1 LENKTNLITFSE
13 AEIRS
18 LPLPSQKQ
26 HQGFVRHLRDV
37 HSWYKGLP
45 LLTGGKFI
53 VFLAPDAGEG
63 YPSQHPRLP
72 YGNTVEGYRRAF
84 GYLDYMYS
92 VKGCPFERDGNNS
105 RVFDTTIVVLP
116 PDLIEQC
123 EFVLYPYVSRYEYY
137 QEYWSCYE
145 DAIASLQAG
154 TPHPARTQILEW
166 KAAFEAMDIAVKTY
180 DEISEQ
186 MRLEKEERAINA
198 SLRIQEVARIE
209 QHLTRLY
216 QWHSGVENFQLTN
229 SDD

>member
-1 LENKTNLITFSE
+1 LEEKTNLIIYAE

-18 LPLPSQKQ
+18 LPLPSRKQ
-26 HQGFVRHLRDV
+26 HQDFVRHLRDV

-53 VFLAPDAGEG
+53 VFLAPDAGED

-84 GYLDYMYS
+84 GYLDYMWS
-92 VKGCPFERDGNNS
+92 TKGRPFDRDG
-105 RVFDTTIVVLP
+105 RGGVFDTEKIILP
-116 PDLIEQC
+116 PDLIKQC

-137 QEYWSCYE
+137 QNYWCCYE
-145 DAIASLQAG
+145 DAIESLRAG

-166 KAAFEAMDIAVKTY
+166 KDAFEAMDRAVQTY

-209 QHLTRLY
+209 QHLNRLY
-216 QWHSGVENFQLTN
+216 QWHSGVESSQLTRY
-229 SDD
+229 